1 MKLNGS
7 VFGITPSVGNTPFW
21 TLESTSTTQIVAIQE
36 VTMGGELTSS
46 TAMRTRIRR
55 DNAVGTGARS
65 AGSVQRMDQS
75 TTTAGN
81 AAFFSTAYATT
92 APTNVAG
99 GLGVFSWN
107 ANGGYIRWL
116 AAPGEEFIISV
127 AASISAVADL
137 GTGQSSYSVI
147 WAEF

>member
-7 VFGITPSVGNTPFW
+7 VFGITPTLTTPPYM
-21 TLESTSTTQIVAIQE
+21 TLESVSTTQVVAIQE

-46 TAMRTRIRR
+46 TAMRTRVRR
-55 DNAVGTGARS
+55 DLAVGTGVRS
-65 AGSVQRMDQS
+65 AGSVQRLDQC
-75 TTTAGN
+75 TTTPGN
-81 AAFFSTAYATT
+81 AAFFSTAYTTT
-92 APTNVAG
+92 APTNQAG

-127 AASISAVADL
+127 AASISSLADL
-137 GTGQSSYSVI
+137 GVGQSSYSYI
-147 WAEF
+147 WSEF

>member
-7 VFGITPSVGNTPFW
+7 VFGITPTVGNTPFW
-21 TLESTSTTQIVAIQE
+21 TVESTSSTQIVAIQE

-46 TAMRTRIRR
+46 TAMRTRVRR
-55 DNAVGTGARS
+55 DNAVGVGART
-65 AGSVQRMDQS
+65 AGSVQRLDQC
-75 TTTAGN
+75 TATAGN
-81 AAFFSTAYATT
+81 AAFFSTNYTTT

-116 AAPGEEFIISV
+116 AAPGEEFIISIV
-127 AASISAVADL
+127 ASISAVADV
-137 GTGQSSYSVI
+137 GTGTSSYSVI
-147 WAEF
+147 WTEF